1 MYVICTIYHHP
12 LIIVSSNYDILK
24 YNHNSIL
31 FSITPLPSF
40 GEKWAYRL
48 FQIIKLVTF

>member
-31 FSITPLPSF
+31 FSITPLPHL
-40 GEKWAYRL
+40 EKNEHTAY
-48 FQIIKLVTF
+48 FKS